1 MVSKIPPRRKRRP
14 TEPLQLQ
21 VDSLFSSTQWSCV
34 GPWQVLLVWTFPE
47 KKEWVHPKWCDV
59 NVLTKTL
66 LMGTKLPLLGMGK
79 MFCRDTGWP
88 FLFNR
93 VEWPFGSISVLI
105 AVTEPSARR
114 CVSKIFWFIRDHISA
129 NYLNA
134 AQAPRQKNVFWPIQ
148 NQHFAFHLA
157 ENPLQC
163 TLRITHSQNLCIT
176 TFHCRLRCDA
186 GVL

>member
-1 MVSKIPPRRKRRP
+1 
-14 TEPLQLQ
+14 
-21 VDSLFSSTQWSCV
+21 
-34 GPWQVLLVWTFPE
+34 
-47 KKEWVHPKWCDV
+47 
-59 NVLTKTL
+59 
-66 LMGTKLPLLGMGK
+66 MGTKLPLLGMGK

-88 FLFNR
+88 FLFHR

-114 CVSKIFWFIRDHISA
+114 CVSKIFWFIRDHICA

-186 GVL
+186 GVLWNTLGGCFFHDPKPSFSIDDISSLQWTHRTTFQRTHTTTAIAPIFPLTSFFPIVPKELYNGR